1 MANLIVRKNVLM
13 DQEYHVAKYAL
24 NGEYIGAVAGMGRNK
39 NTWDTA
45 HSKRTA
51 QRYAAILRKE
61 QPSFK
66 FCAEPQ
72 FY

>member
-1 MANLIVRKNVLM
+1 MANLIVRKNVLR
-13 DQEYHVAKYAL
+13 DQEYHVVKYAS
-24 NGEYIGAVAGMGRNK
+24 NGESISVIAGMGRNK
-39 NTWDTA
+39 NKWDTT

-61 QPSFK
+61 QPGFK

-72 FY
+72 FS